1 MEQFE
6 LVIGNKNYSSW
17 SLRPWLL
24 MRQAGIPFD
33 EILIPLREPGSLEE
47 RLRHSPTGM
56 VPLLKHGQLSIWE
69 SLAIAEYIAELYP
82 EKKLWPEDRSARAVA
97 RSVSNEM
104 HAGFLALRQQFPMN
118 VRARL
123 RRAITPEVAVAI
135 ARIQAIWADCRTRFG
150 RGGPFL
156 FGAFSIADAMYAPV
170 VFRFQTYA
178 VEVGGEQQAYMQTM
192 LGLPAMQ
199 EWTSAAAQER
209 WSHDPH

>member
-82 EKKLWPEDRSARAVA
+82 EKKLWPIVPPALW
-97 RSVSNEM
+97 
-104 HAGFLALRQQFPMN
+104 HALFPTKCM
-118 VRARL
+118 
-123 RRAITPEVAVAI
+123 
-135 ARIQAIWADCRTRFG
+135 
-150 RGGPFL
+150 
-156 FGAFSIADAMYAPV
+156 PV
-170 VFRFQTYA
+170 FWPCANSSR
-178 VEVGGEQQAYMQTM
+178 
-192 LGLPAMQ
+192 
-199 EWTSAAAQER
+199 
-209 WSHDPH
+209 